1 VLGPVPLIVAG
12 SLLGGFPFIRDNVD
26 LIAVLIVALSLI
38 PVGLQILTSLR
49 ERRREQDATE

>member
-1 VLGPVPLIVAG
+1 MVVAG
-12 SLLGGFPFIRDNVD
+12 SLLGGIPFIRDNVD